1 MTDEPRRLR
10 DESES
15 ALERA
20 LLGAGKS
27 YPTSR
32 DTRAKALA
40 ALGLAGSATL
50 AAGTA
55 TAAVASSGSSF
66 SAWLKLGWSKVVVG
80 VSLAGAASVPVGY
93 YAWQHHRDAGAAHA
107 PAAGA
112 ARTVA
117 AVEVAPLPPPV
128 EEAPAPAA
136 TAPAA
141 EVAEAPLPAP
151 APVRVRASK
160 GAVAHSSSSLSQE
173 LFALD
178 RAREALADGNAP
190 RALTLLDGYGKTHP
204 RGRLELEAEVLR
216 IDALAQDG
224 RDGLARH
231 RAMAFLRR
239 HPNSLLAPRVR
250 AHLDASLD
258 D

>member
-1 MTDEPRRLR
+1 MRDEPRRLR
-10 DESES
+10 DESDS

-20 LLGAGKS
+20 LLGAGKN

-32 DTRAKALA
+32 DTRAKTLA

-55 TAAVASSGSSF
+55 TAAVASSIGSGSSF

-93 YAWQHHRDAGAAHA
+93 YAWQHHHEASAAHA
-107 PAAGA
+107 PAAVS
-112 ARTVA
+112 ARA
-117 AVEVAPLPPPV
+117 AVAEVTLPPPPT

-136 TAPAA
+136 
-141 EVAEAPLPAP
+141 EAPSPAPVPAP
-151 APVRVRASK
+151 APVRLHVSK
-160 GAVAHSSSSLSQE
+160 SAVAHSSSSLSQE

-190 RALTLLDGYGKTHP
+190 HALTLLDSYGKTHP
-204 RGRLELEAEVLR
+204 RGRLEIEAEVLR

-224 RDGLARH
+224 RDDVARR
-231 RAMAFLRR
+231 RAMSFLRR